1 MFDLDLLFGNS
12 NRLPE
17 LPGLKHITEKTQL
30 DLSELAEHAETH
42 KKLLQL
48 FAKLVPQT
56 DIVNIHDNDYDLK
69 SAMFNIN
76 TLFEYVNLKHR
87 YSDLALKLAAV
98 LFTIANDNFY
108 ILHTKQDSLLT
119 NIAIIR
125 PNALFNPDFK
135 TVITD
140 KYLYFTGSYFYNFMS
155 LFRKYPELLENYD
168 KYKQKLG
175 FFGFV
180 ILTVSNPLTISTV
193 SVNDSTLLEKFN
205 FVNEKL
211 EYILPYSFH
220 LAEKLYVALDNVITD
235 YKTGE
240 IISALDLGLLRTV
253 TTDIYI
259 LPDGAV
265 IDKKPLPS
273 NTNSFA
279 SILKDKLNDKS
290 VSQLFFT
297 HYLSQ
302 TAINFTD
309 LQIANLEVFK
319 SDISTIIN
327 VDSEITLP
335 GYCYLTVIDF
345 SKLKNV
351 LIPNVTDK
359 EIIPYMPFSLTT
371 VYTTYSDIIQDWS
384 MIIGKYTP
392 VFTNELYDLR
402 FFTSYI
408 YNPESN
414 CLRTIYEF
422 DRPPLTELEYIYS
435 DVLDYRFD
443 FDNAGLGGPFIIR
456 LAPCL
461 YMIIVSRPKDFTLA
475 DIKFSTEPY
484 SYTVFSNEYNNLET
498 IVCYYKTDIFNKLEQ
513 SITISYTATN
523 PYTINSYASSLTAS
537 IVVSFLPYIE
547 FPANHIIPHTS
558 YDYDFYFQYHFHSPI
573 VVLNTKELPIHWQN
587 YLAFIENFKS
597 PINLDSITASQD
609 LLNGSN
615 INPLETL
622 DACLNEYSILKTI
635 ANNVECLLDK
645 NSIDYTSIFSCQQA
659 LQVINQN
666 LLRLLNLKD
675 LLHYAKEHNVFF
687 NAKLNVTKYVNAQYL
702 YPPEFE
708 ARLAR
713 DFETVIVPI
722 ENITTEEL
730 QNLKRVPEGFTY
742 YAIVNYNYSSF
753 DYALWQ
759 ELIKRYK
766 ILPLLYIDVEHESK
780 SLSTVINEIN
790 SYITNYGNIIRGFY
804 INNVSPNLDDFKHS
818 YLQNIV
824 SHIRNY
830 HPRYTIFAEINQ
842 LNVDQRIPEL
852 FDFIVLFN
860 GDYTEFNF
868 SSVPDYRNQ
877 AFIIKNLNLREQYNK
892 FKEIQNRI
900 AAIYITNYSNF
911 THLSDWLLD
920 MAE

>member
-1 MFDLDLLFGNS
+1 
-12 NRLPE
+12 
-17 LPGLKHITEKTQL
+17 
-30 DLSELAEHAETH
+30 
-42 KKLLQL
+42 
-48 FAKLVPQT
+48 
-56 DIVNIHDNDYDLK
+56 
-69 SAMFNIN
+69 
-76 TLFEYVNLKHR
+76 
-87 YSDLALKLAAV
+87 
-98 LFTIANDNFY
+98 
-108 ILHTKQDSLLT
+108 
-119 NIAIIR
+119 
-125 PNALFNPDFK
+125 
-135 TVITD
+135 
-140 KYLYFTGSYFYNFMS
+140 
-155 LFRKYPELLENYD
+155 
-168 KYKQKLG
+168 
-175 FFGFV
+175 
-180 ILTVSNPLTISTV
+180 
-193 SVNDSTLLEKFN
+193 
-205 FVNEKL
+205 
-211 EYILPYSFH
+211 
-220 LAEKLYVALDNVITD
+220 VA
-235 YKTGE
+235 
-240 IISALDLGLLRTV
+240 
-253 TTDIYI
+253 
-259 LPDGAV
+259 
-265 IDKKPLPS
+265 
-273 NTNSFA
+273 
-279 SILKDKLNDKS
+279 
-290 VSQLFFT
+290 
-297 HYLSQ
+297 
-302 TAINFTD
+302 
-309 LQIANLEVFK
+309 
-319 SDISTIIN
+319 
-327 VDSEITLP
+327 
-335 GYCYLTVIDF
+335 
-345 SKLKNV
+345 
-351 LIPNVTDK
+351 
-359 EIIPYMPFSLTT
+359 
-371 VYTTYSDIIQDWS
+371 
-384 MIIGKYTP
+384 
-392 VFTNELYDLR
+392 
-402 FFTSYI
+402 
-408 YNPESN
+408 
-414 CLRTIYEF
+414 
-422 DRPPLTELEYIYS
+422 
-435 DVLDYRFD
+435 
-443 FDNAGLGGPFIIR
+443 
-456 LAPCL
+456 
-461 YMIIVSRPKDFTLA
+461 
-475 DIKFSTEPY
+475 
-484 SYTVFSNEYNNLET
+484 
-498 IVCYYKTDIFNKLEQ
+498 
-513 SITISYTATN
+513 
-523 PYTINSYASSLTAS
+523 
-537 IVVSFLPYIE
+537 SFLPYIE

-558 YDYDFYFQYHFHSPI
+558 YDYDFYFQYHFHSPV

-597 PINLDSITASQD
+597 PINLDSITDAQD

-713 DFETVIVPI
+713 DFETVIIPI